1 MDEVKTELIPLDWNQ
16 AHAGRYLET
25 IARKIPGYSLIY
37 GMAEQLIT
45 AHLGDGY
52 GETHLMVVGAGG
64 GEEIV
69 RFGCEHEDWYFQG
82 VDPSSSMLE
91 MTRQRVEQNRM
102 SNRVALLQGTVHEL
116 AQGMVYDAAS
126 CLLVLHFVEELAQK
140 RELLLQIATRL
151 KPGAPLVLALI
162 SGDAG
167 SAAFRIQ
174 MEAWRKHM
182 RSNGIPEEEWECFS
196 QSMGNDSHPVPDY
209 VLRELLQAAGFQ
221 EVTRYFGA
229 FLVEGWFAVK
239 A

>member
-69 RFGCEHEDWYFQG
+69 RFGCKHEDWRFQG

-91 MTRQRVEQNRM
+91 MTRQRVEENRM
-102 SNRVALLQGTVHEL
+102 AKRVALLQGTVHEL
-116 AQGMVYDAAS
+116 AQGMIYDAAS
-126 CLLVLHFVEELAQK
+126 CLLVLHFVEELAPK
-140 RELLLQIATRL
+140 KELLLQIASRL
-151 KPGAPLVLALI
+151 KPGAPFVLALI

-182 RSNGIPEEEWECFS
+182 RSNGIPEEEWERFS
-196 QSMGNDSHPVPDY
+196 QSMGDGCHPIPEY
-209 VLRELLQAAGFQ
+209 VLRELLQAAGFRK
-221 EVTRYFGA
+221 VTRYFRA
-229 FLVEGWFAVK
+229 FLVEGWFAIK

>member
-1 MDEVKTELIPLDWNQ
+1 
-16 AHAGRYLET
+16 
-25 IARKIPGYSLIY
+25 
-37 GMAEQLIT
+37 MAEQLIT

-151 KPGAPLVLALI
+151 IPGAPLVLALI

-167 SAAFRIQ
+167 SADFSDPNGGMAKTYAEQRHPGGRMGAFFAVDGERLL
-174 MEAWRKHM
+174 
-182 RSNGIPEEEWECFS
+182 
-196 QSMGNDSHPVPDY
+196 SHPG
-209 VLRELLQAAGFQ
+209 LRFAGAAPSGRFSGSYPLFRRFSGRGMVCGQ
-221 EVTRYFGA
+221 GIASIIVTLRS
-229 FLVEGWFAVK
+229 
-239 A
+239 